1 MKMTET
7 LNQDIAKF
15 ENATG
20 KAVSPR
26 LRGLIAAMA
35 VAGDRFEDL
44 GEQDAS
50 SGRAQRTKEAFIEWG
65 KRELAD
71 PDGKDNPIV
80 DLMYQCYLDGYE
92 AGTKRGRTREEVE
105 KTEVPA

>member
-7 LNQDIAKF
+7 LNQDIEEF
-15 ENATG
+15 EKATG

-26 LRGLIAAMA
+26 LRDLIAAIA
-35 VAGDRFEDL
+35 AAGDHFEDL
-44 GEQDAS
+44 GTRDAT
-50 SGRAQRTKEAFIEWG
+50 SGRAQRTKAAFIEWG

-71 PDGKDNPIV
+71 PEGKDNPIV

-92 AGTKRGRTREEVE
+92 AGMKQGPM
-105 KTEVPA
+105 EVPA

>member
-15 ENATG
+15 EKATG

-26 LRGLIAAMA
+26 LRDLIAAMA
-35 VAGDRFEDL
+35 SAGDHFEDL
-44 GEQDAS
+44 GANDAS

-65 KRELAD
+65 KRELSD
-71 PDGKDNPIV
+71 PEGKDNPIIE
-80 DLMYQCYLDGYE
+80 LMYQCYLDGYNTGK
-92 AGTKRGRTREEVE
+92 AHT
-105 KTEVPA
+105 

>member
-15 ENATG
+15 EKATG
-20 KAVSPR
+20 KEVSPR
-26 LRGLIAAMA
+26 LRELIAAMA
-35 VAGDRFEDL
+35 AAGDHFEDL
-44 GEQDAS
+44 GAKDAS

-65 KRELAD
+65 KREL
-71 PDGKDNPIV
+71 PGPEGEDNSIV
-80 DLMYQCYLDGYE
+80 DLMYRCYLDGYE